1 MFLKEYIIF
10 FVFNY
15 MYVFME
21 DGLFFEE
28 GIVSIVIEEYK
39 IRSLDGILILF
50 WIFLI
55 LFFILF
61 LLNFG

>member
-1 MFLKEYIIF
+1 
-10 FVFNY
+10 